1 MISKKEI
8 LKDIKKVITATVA
21 ETMHA
26 GEQFGSILNPGDVVL
41 LKGDLGAG
49 KTHFVKGVARSFQ
62 ISEDEVQSPTFSLIH
77 EYPGKIPLYHI
88 DVYRLQRSGEALE
101 FGLEEYLY
109 GDGIC
114 LIEWPE
120 RIASLLPKSCWLVEI
135 THVDEKHRQI
145 SIHQQD

>member
-1 MISKKEI
+1 MIRKQVT
-8 LKDIKKVITATVA
+8 LKNIRQITTSSIG
-21 ETMHA
+21 ETLLA
-26 GEQFGSILNPGDVVL
+26 GEQLGSLLASGDVVL

-49 KTHFVKGVARSFQ
+49 KTHFVKGVARFFQ
-62 ISEDEVQSPTFSLIH
+62 IPVDEVQSPTFSLIH
-77 EYPGKIPLYHI
+77 EYSGKVTLYHL
-88 DVYRLQRSGEALE
+88 DAYRLQRPEEALE

-120 RIASLLPKSCWLVEI
+120 RIASLLPQSCWVVEI
-135 THVDEKHRQI
+135 THVDKNRRQI